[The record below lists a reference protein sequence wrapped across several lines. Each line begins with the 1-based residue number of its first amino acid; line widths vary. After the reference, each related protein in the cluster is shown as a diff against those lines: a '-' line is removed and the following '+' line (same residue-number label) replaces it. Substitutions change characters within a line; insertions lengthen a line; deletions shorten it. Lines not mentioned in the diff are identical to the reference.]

1 VAKRTKF
8 QQLAQTKSNK
18 FKAVLIFEETV
29 AMRTQD
35 LELNLRNEKYI
46 NNRVFNVLHC

>member
-1 VAKRTKF
+1 LLLNFEPNKISATAELRE
-8 QQLAQTKSNK
+8 LPQTKSNK

-35 LELNLRNEKYI
+35 LELKK
-46 NNRVFNVLHC
+46 